1 MMVEASERG
10 RKTTEILRWRFSKRL
25 LKHGYEGRH
34 RLIAEIGRYLLHT
47 RARDQLSHC
56 HDQVQQLTPAPE
68 RQACLLDDESRQTA
82 LPVEAD
88 GIAYHARH
96 DDTEL
101 CYALFDR
108 SGDAITMEAHEID
121 LDQDWF
127 WQIADRY
134 RVGLAP

>member
-1 MMVEASERG
+1 LPYDVAQ
-10 RKTTEILRWRFSKRL
+10 
-25 LKHGYEGRH
+25 
-34 RLIAEIGRYLLHT
+34 A
-47 RARDQLSHC
+47 LS
-56 HDQVQQLTPAPE
+56 A
-68 RQACLLDDESRQTA
+68 A
-82 LPVEAD
+82 LFAHPVGAD

-108 SGDAITMEAHEID
+108 SAGAITEEGREVD

-134 RVGLAP
+134 RAGLAP